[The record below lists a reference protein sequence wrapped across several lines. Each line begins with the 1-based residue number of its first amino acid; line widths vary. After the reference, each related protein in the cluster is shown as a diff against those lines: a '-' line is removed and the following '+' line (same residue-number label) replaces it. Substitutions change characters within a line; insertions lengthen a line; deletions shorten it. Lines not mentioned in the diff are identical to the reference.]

1 MIPFHG
7 MSIIRQIHW
16 NRKQIRII
24 REWGKGRLQWLLKG
38 KRCFWESDE
47 KGHHIVDTLNI
58 TELYTLK
65 LLIVYYM
72 NFTSV
77 YREREKKVNLKRK
90 THWLTYLKLKGSLK
104 STYLL
109 SFTSPFLLHVYEN
122 SFVEECSLFKLLTGA
137 YSKSTS

>member
-1 MIPFHG
+1 
-7 MSIIRQIHW
+7 MSIIGKFTETESRLE
-16 NRKQIRII
+16 II
-24 REWGKGRLQWLLKG
+24 REWGKGETVKWLLKG
-38 KRCFWESDE
+38 EKMFWESDE

-58 TELYTLK
+58 TKLYTLK

-77 YREREKKVNLKRK
+77 IQRKREEKSQSKEKENPLAHIFKIERK
-90 THWLTYLKLKGSLK
+90 FEKYLFIIFYISL
-104 STYLL
+104 
-109 SFTSPFLLHVYEN
+109 LLHVYEN